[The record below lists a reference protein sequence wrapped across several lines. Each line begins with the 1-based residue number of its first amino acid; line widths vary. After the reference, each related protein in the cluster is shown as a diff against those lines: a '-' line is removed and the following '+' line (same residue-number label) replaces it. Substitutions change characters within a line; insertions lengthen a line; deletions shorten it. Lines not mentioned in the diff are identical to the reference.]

1 MEKRKPTIDEIYK
14 LNVDGLF
21 ESTANWFDNAFKKSQ
36 AEINR
41 DLYNKI
47 NGYSSSSE
55 STGGNVSLGPLLNS
69 LNDSNLYPSKGY
81 LYYNGNDWEFN
92 TPTISGGEGGVVDT
106 AAITK
111 IVNDTIKNISWWG
124 QNINNNKV
132 DGNIVITKGSHS
144 FTIELDDNG
153 NLKFNGNIYAT
164 GGITALGVGSTPGS
178 GSGVSLGTLLTK
190 LNSDNPFPTDN
201 GQVLT
206 YDGSNFVWK
215 IPTGSD
221 DSSSSSRYPLTI
233 YNGSSNTDYIT
244 YDGSSSTY
252 LRFKSGFSISKV
264 GLGYEISASG
274 GDSGSSGT
282 TSGKLYFGAQNKKL
296 SFNGST
302 DMYLT
307 FGDGLKVEKLYD
319 QIIVSA
325 TVGGTGG
332 SGVTLNPTM
341 SAMNDQLGET
351 TSNTPQFLYW
361 DGSTY
366 TWKNES
372 EISGGS
378 GSSGTTSGRLRFHKN
393 SSEESWNGESDFNI
407 IFGSGLNVTWD
418 SNSQITLSATGGS
431 STGDSVD
438 LSNYLTKTEASTT
451 YAAKSHTHSAAD
463 ITNFAS
469 TVKGITVNNAKN
481 AESVSWLD
489 VTNKPSTF
497 TPSSHTHSTSDISG
511 LSNYV
516 QGVKVS
522 NAANAD
528 KATKLANS
536 RTIWGQSFNGTS
548 DINGNL
554 YMGSAGGGSI
564 QLWMNNDNILE
575 RINNTL
581 HIAYGLK
588 ESSNG
593 EIDLD
598 AYRTVIY
605 TDNRSKHYDFK
616 SNVFDVNSNQ
626 IHFGSETNGGK
637 ISWDTANNAFKIEGN
652 VYATGGITALGVS
665 NNATTSNN
673 VDFTFNNVSARGG
686 TFENLAAGDMTF
698 KNGDIS
704 YSQHTL
710 SLRNNIMLYSGNNDY
725 LLSLGNTFT
734 LRILSDLIKGFAS
747 QEGGALI
754 LNNVEKLIFGVTGQH
769 YARYKF
775 DINSA
780 ISAGILVSTT
790 ETFSDEEADDTTIV
804 SS

>member
-1 MEKRKPTIDEIYK
+1 MSNNSSDDYLLYKISRIKTEHHHAFIKSLFIYNNIINLIMEKRKPTIDEIYK

-69 LNDSNLYPSKGY
+69 LNDSNLYPSRGY

-92 TPTISGGEGGVVDT
+92 TPTISGEGGVVDT

-111 IVNDTIKNISWWG
+111 IVNDTIKNISWWS

-164 GGITALGVGSTPGS
+164 GGITALGIGSTPGS

-190 LNSDNPFPTDN
+190 LNSENPFPTDN

-206 YDGSNFVWK
+206 YDGSNFIWK
-215 IPTGSD
+215 IPT
-221 DSSSSSRYPLTI
+221 
-233 YNGSSNTDYIT
+233 
-244 YDGSSSTY
+244 
-252 LRFKSGFSISKV
+252 
-264 GLGYEISASG
+264 
-274 GDSGSSGT
+274 
-282 TSGKLYFGAQNKKL
+282 
-296 SFNGST
+296 
-302 DMYLT
+302 
-307 FGDGLKVEKLYD
+307 
-319 QIIVSA
+319 
-325 TVGGTGG
+325 G

-341 SAMNDQLGET
+341 SAMNNQLGKT
-351 TSNTPQFLYW
+351 TLNTPQFLYW

-378 GSSGTTSGRLRFHKN
+378 GSSGTTTGRLRFYKD
-393 SSEESWNGESDFNI
+393 SSEESWNGESDFKI
-407 IFGSGLNVTWD
+407 IFGSGFNVTWD
-418 SNSQITLSATGGS
+418 SNSQITLSATGSS
-431 STGDSVD
+431 STGGSVD
-438 LSNYLTKTEASTT
+438 LSSYLTKTEASTT
-451 YAAKSHTHSAAD
+451 YAAKSHTHSAVD

-469 TVKGITVNNAKN
+469 TVKGITVDNAKN

-497 TPSSHTHSTSDISG
+497 TPSSHTHSTSDING

-516 QGVKVS
+516 QGVKVN

-528 KATKLANS
+528 KATQLANS

-548 DINGNL
+548 NINGNL
-554 YMGSAGGGSI
+554 KMGSAGDGSI

-575 RINNTL
+575 RTNNTL

-598 AYRTVIY
+598 AYATKVY
-605 TDNRSKHYDFK
+605 TDNKSKHYDFK

-637 ISWDTANNAFKIEGN
+637 IYWDAANNAFRIEGN
-652 VYATGGITALGVS
+652 VYVTGGITA
-665 NNATTSNN
+665 
-673 VDFTFNNVSARGG
+673 
-686 TFENLAAGDMTF
+686 
-698 KNGDIS
+698 
-704 YSQHTL
+704 
-710 SLRNNIMLYSGNNDY
+710 
-725 LLSLGNTFT
+725 
-734 LRILSDLIKGFAS
+734 FA
-747 QEGGALI
+747 
-754 LNNVEKLIFGVTGQH
+754 
-769 YARYKF
+769 
-775 DINSA
+775 
-780 ISAGILVSTT
+780 
-790 ETFSDEEADDTTIV
+790 
-804 SS
+804 